1 MVIPARLDENQEAAI
16 EEEEQEKGLSG
27 VELLASY
34 FSRLDGQEGIS
45 YIPLHNI
52 AEMIDDLTLSLVGR
66 QVVEGHEADW
76 DSMSEW
82 REGVEYGKEIAK
94 QETET
99 RNEPWDGAANFKSP
113 VLMNAALR
121 FSDPASSQIL
131 RSRDLAQADI
141 NGKDTDDQKAERGER
156 VSEFINYQLNEEMPE
171 WREEHEKLI
180 YDLPYSGSVFKKTF
194 FDAEKGRNVSDLICY
209 PNFSVNQEAKSL
221 SRLPRF
227 TEIMEFRNNEVIE
240 KQNQGIWLDVELT
253 EDGEGENEAESDKV
267 REFIEQQGTY
277 DLDGDGY
284 EEPYTFVVQTNTRK
298 VVRIIPRF
306 DPENVIVRTKTT
318 ATTLAKAM
326 EGGISEDMEVVR
338 IKDNCNI
345 TKYGFLHDP
354 QGGFLDVGYS
364 HLLGALTGAINTTT
378 NQLLDSGTLANLS
391 GGYLAKNFRR
401 KMGDIKF
408 QPGQWKQTGLT
419 AQDLQTGMLPHPNKE
434 PSPTLFQLNQFLIAN
449 AQELSASAD
458 LGSALG
464 PQTAPTTALAIV
476 DEQLQKTGAIMLRI
490 YRAMAQE
497 FNKLYRLNSKFT
509 DPVEYQQVLD
519 DPEADFRRDFDQKG
533 MDVIPVAN
541 PEISSKIQRIQMASA
556 EMSQLENVAIAGG
569 DIRPIVKNFYEAIG
583 SQNVDEIFPD
593 ETPEQMLQRI
603 LSENPDLAELI
614 MGEQERLDL
623 IAAAQADA
631 FEREQQRQDIR
642 LAADLDKTAAE
653 TENKQADTIK
663 KLEEAET
670 EQTKNQ
676 IDTYTAAQNID
687 NLALQNQR
695 QAQELTND
703 NERRLPAVE
712 ESPGNESSQ

>member
-1 MVIPARLDENQEAAI
+1 MIPAKLDESQEI
-16 EEEEQEKGLSG
+16 EEEEQEPGLSG

-34 FSRLDGQEGIS
+34 FAKIQNQDKID
-45 YIPLHNI
+45 YAPLHNV
-52 AEMIDDLTLSLVGR
+52 AGFIDDTTLGLVGR

-76 DSMSEW
+76 DSMQEW
-82 REGVEYGKEIAK
+82 RDGVEFGKDIAK
-94 QETET
+94 QETEAKSD
-99 RNEPWDGAANFKSP
+99 PWDGAANFKSP

-131 RSRDLAQADI
+131 RSRDLAKTDF
-141 NGKDTDDQKAERGER
+141 NGKDADDQKAERGER
-156 VSEFINYQLNEEMPE
+156 VSEYINYQLNEEMPE

-209 PNFSVNQEAKSL
+209 PNFSVNQETKSL

-253 EDGEGENEAESDKV
+253 EDGEGENEAENDKV
-267 REFIEQQGTY
+267 REFVEQQGSY

-326 EGGISEDMEVVR
+326 EGGISDDMEVVR
-338 IKDNCNI
+338 IKANCNI

-401 KMGDIKF
+401 KMGDAKF
-408 QPGQWKQTGLT
+408 RPGYWMQTGLS
-419 AQDLQTGMLPHPNKE
+419 AQDLQSGMLPHQNKE
-434 PSPTLFQLNQFLIAN
+434 PSMVLYQLNQDLKGN

-490 YRAMAQE
+490 YRAMASE
-497 FNKLYRLNSKFT
+497 FNKLYKLNAKFT
-509 DPVEYQQVLD
+509 DPVEYQTVLD
-519 DPEADFRRDFDQKG
+519 DPEADFRADFDQKG
-533 MDVIPVAN
+533 MDIIPVAN

-556 EMSQLENVAIAGG
+556 EMSQLEMVSIAGG

-603 LSENPDLAELI
+603 FSENPELVELV
-614 MGEQERLDL
+614 MEEKERLDL

-631 FEREQQRQDIR
+631 FEREQQRQDIK

-676 IDTYTAAQNID
+676 IDMYTGAQNID
-687 NLALQNQR
+687 RGALDLER
-695 QAQELTND
+695 QAQELTNDD

-712 ESPGNESSQ
+712 TPTSDQGGQS